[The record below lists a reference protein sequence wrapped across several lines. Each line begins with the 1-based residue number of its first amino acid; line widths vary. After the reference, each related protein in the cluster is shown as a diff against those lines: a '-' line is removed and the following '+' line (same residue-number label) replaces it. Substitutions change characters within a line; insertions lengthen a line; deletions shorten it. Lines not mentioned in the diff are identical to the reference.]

1 MSYRATLVQL
11 AESVR
16 KPGIS
21 YFADIDDNL
30 LVPSDGRSRPPMANR
45 RRRGWGFAMV
55 VLGERAVVLG
65 ASMGGL
71 LAARVLADFFRTV
84 TVVERDV
91 LPDDPANRRGVP
103 QGRHVHAL
111 LASGAQILDD
121 LFPGILNELVANGA
135 PVWDDGE
142 LSRVYVSYGRH
153 QLLRSGTIDLAVYMP
168 SRSLLECHVRRRLQ
182 AMENVTVLEGQD
194 VAELTSTGD
203 RRRVTGVRVIGRD
216 GGAEQELTADLV
228 VDAMGRAAHTPAF
241 LESLGYGR
249 PVEDHIVMHTTYV
262 SQLLRIPPG
271 TLNEMLSIITPAPGR
286 PTGMFLFG
294 YENDTWMFTVL
305 GMVGHEPPRDLAGML
320 SFAQEFAPAHLPT
333 AVRAGEPIA
342 PVVQHRMP
350 SSQWRRYD
358 KMRRF
363 PDGLLVCGD
372 AICSFNPIYGQG
384 MSVAALEAVALRES
398 LRRGVTDLPRR
409 YFRAAAK
416 SIGVAWQI
424 AAGSDLAFPEVEG
437 RRTPA
442 MRVTS
447 RFVDWVLTACESDAV
462 VGGQFFKVTALVDPP
477 ARLFN
482 PSFIYR
488 VATVNMRRRQRD
500 SQRRQAE
507 VAGRTP
513 LPDALSE

>member
-1 MSYRATLVQL
+1 M
-11 AESVR
+11 
-16 KPGIS
+16 P
-21 YFADIDDNL
+21 
-30 LVPSDGRSRPPMANR
+30 
-45 RRRGWGFAMV
+45 

-84 TVVERDV
+84 TVVERDE

-111 LASGAQILDD
+111 LPRGAQILDE
-121 LFPGILNELVANGA
+121 LFPGFLNELVAGGA
-135 PVWDDGE
+135 PVWDDAE
-142 LSRVYVSYGRH
+142 LSKLYLSYSGH
-153 QLLRSGTIDLAVYMP
+153 QLLRSGKLAVDHKAMAMYMP
-168 SRSLLECHVRRRLQ
+168 SRPFLECHVRRRLQ
-182 AMENVTVLEGQD
+182 AIGNVTIQGGED
-194 VAELTSTGD
+194 VAELTSTAD
-203 RRRVTGVRVIGRD
+203 RKRVTGVRVIDRD

-271 TLNEMLSIITPAPGR
+271 TLKEMMSLIGAAPGR
-286 PTGMFLFG
+286 PTGMFLVG
-294 YENDTWMFTVL
+294 YENDSWIFTVF
-305 GMVGHEPPRDLAGML
+305 GMVGREPPRDPAGML
-320 SFAQEFAPAHLPT
+320 SFAQEYAPAHLLA
-333 AVRAGEPIA
+333 AVRAGEPIG

-384 MSVAALEAVALRES
+384 MSVAALDAVALRDC
-398 LRRGVTDLPRR
+398 LRRGVTDVPRR

-437 RRTPA
+437 RRTPS
-442 MRVTS
+442 MRITS
-447 RFVDWVLTACESDAV
+447 RLVDWVQAACESDAV
-462 VGGQFFKVTALVDPP
+462 VGGQFFRVTALVDPP
-477 ARLFN
+477 ARLLH
-482 PSFIYR
+482 PSFLYR
-488 VATVNMRRRQRD
+488 VATVNLHRRQRD
-500 SQRRQAE
+500 SQPRQAE
-507 VAGRTP
+507 MAGPADGGTS
-513 LPDALSE
+513 LPDRLSE